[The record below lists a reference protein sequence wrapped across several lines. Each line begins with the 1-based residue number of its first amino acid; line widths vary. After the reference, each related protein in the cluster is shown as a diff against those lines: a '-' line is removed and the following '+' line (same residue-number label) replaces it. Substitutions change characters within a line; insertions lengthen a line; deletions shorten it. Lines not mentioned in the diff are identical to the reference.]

1 MMEPGVSV
9 HCSCV
14 QDALSELYNP
24 APSPAV
30 PHLATPPFSMMP
42 PGSTMT
48 HPNGL
53 GTMRLS
59 DETAGL
65 LAGSCAR
72 FAHMLRLRPQ

>member
-1 MMEPGVSV
+1 MNV
-9 HCSCV
+9 HCSRV

-30 PHLATPPFSMMP
+30 PQLATPPFSMVQ
-42 PGSTMT
+42 PGSTMM

-65 LAGSCAR
+65 LASSCVE
-72 FAHMLRLRPQ
+72 FAHY